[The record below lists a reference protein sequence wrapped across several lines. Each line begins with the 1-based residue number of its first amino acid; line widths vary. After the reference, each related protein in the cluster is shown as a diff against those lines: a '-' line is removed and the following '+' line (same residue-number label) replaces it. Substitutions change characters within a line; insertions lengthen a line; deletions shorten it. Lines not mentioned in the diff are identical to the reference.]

1 MIITNH
7 QKAKFCNAAACL
19 FGPRSSAIGQR
30 APATGWDAVLGHQS
44 SAIGQRA
51 PATGW
56 DAVLGHQSSAIGQR
70 APATGSW
77 LFSVIGHRPAG
88 TGNRFVT
95 NFLHAPY

>member
-19 FGPRSSAIGQR
+19 FGPR
-30 APATGWDAVLGHQS
+30 S